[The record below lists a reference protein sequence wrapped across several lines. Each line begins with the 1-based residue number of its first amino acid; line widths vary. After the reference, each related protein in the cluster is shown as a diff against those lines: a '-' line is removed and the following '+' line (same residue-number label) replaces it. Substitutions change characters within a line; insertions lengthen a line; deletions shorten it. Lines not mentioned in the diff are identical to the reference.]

1 MNFTALDFETANA
14 KRTSICSVGL
24 AIVDNGRI
32 VETIHQLIKPIPNYF
47 DYQNIAI
54 HGIRPSD
61 VADAPS
67 FEEYWPEMQRKIR
80 GPLVA
85 HNASFDMSVLRYILD
100 YINTPYPIIDYYCTL
115 VMTRIVWRHLR
126 SHKLNQLASL
136 IGFEFNH
143 HNAEED
149 AKACAMLVLALA
161 HQLEKHSIVDLG
173 DGLPMRVGALYECGY
188 RPCGQRKL
196 TLRDKH

>member
-1 MNFTALDFETANA
+1 MNFTALDFETANT

-24 AIVDNGRI
+24 AVVENGRI
-32 VETIHQLIKPIPNYF
+32 VQTTHQLIRPTPNYF

-54 HGIRPSD
+54 HGIRPAD

-67 FEEYWPEMQRKIR
+67 FEEYWPEMQLKIK

-85 HNASFDMSVLRYILD
+85 HNASFDISVLRYILD
-100 YINTPYPIIDYYCTL
+100 YIDAPYPKTDYYCTL
-115 VMTRIVWRHLR
+115 VMTRIVWQHLR
-126 SHKLNQLASL
+126 SHKLNQLAQL

-149 AKACAMLVLALA
+149 AKACAMLVIALA
-161 HQLEKHSIVDLG
+161 NQLKMNSISDLG
-173 DGLPMRVGALYECGY
+173 NGLPMRIGALYERGY
-188 RPCGQRKL
+188 RPCGKKR
-196 TLRDKH
+196 

>member
-14 KRTSICSVGL
+14 KRTSICSVGM
-24 AIVDNGRI
+24 AIVEDGKI
-32 VETIHQLIKPIPNYF
+32 VKTTHQLIKPTPNYF

-61 VADAPS
+61 VENAPS
-67 FEEYWPEMQRKIR
+67 FEEYWPEMQSIIQ

-100 YINTPYPIIDYYCTL
+100 HLDCPYPETDYYCTL
-115 VMTRIVWRHLR
+115 VMTRIVWSHLR

-149 AKACAMLVLALA
+149 AKACAMLVMALGN
-161 HQLEKHSIVDLG
+161 QLGVETICDLG
-173 DGLPMRVGALYECGY
+173 KSLPMRIGALYERGY
-188 RPCGQRKL
+188 RSCGKKSRK
-196 TLRDKH
+196 